1 MEQSKGTASQKEAD
15 ETASI
20 SSSDTS
26 DGVGMIKETELLSQ
40 EELEN
45 GEHYNYA

>member
-1 MEQSKGTASQKEAD
+1 MYEQAVEQSKGTNQKEAD

-26 DGVGMIKETELLSQ
+26 DDVGMIKETELLSQ
-40 EELEN
+40 EELED
-45 GEHYNYA
+45 G

>member
-1 MEQSKGTASQKEAD
+1 MYEQAVEQSKGTTSQKEAD

-26 DGVGMIKETELLSQ
+26 DDVGMIKETELLSQ
-40 EELEN
+40 EELED
-45 GEHYNYA
+45 G